1 MSARRLLV
9 IGCNGFIGRH
19 VVIAA
24 ERSGMEVHG
33 FDRAAPS
40 RQSPLA
46 GFHAG
51 SLADP
56 VCLERVFAAVRP
68 DRVISLAAHAGAGSG
83 PGLSAERDIDAAF
96 AVNVEGFRSLVATC
110 RARGVSRLVW
120 ASSTTVLGQQ
130 ADHATGL
137 VDETASRFPAG
148 IYGLTKS
155 LAEEIGTFA
164 HRHWGL
170 EVVAVRPTLVLGPGH
185 PYGGLLDPLKALFE
199 ACHPVAPPTL
209 EIGWGRHLFDIV
221 HVDDVAAAFVA
232 LAAAPPGL
240 RPLYHVNGG
249 TTDIDAIAALAR
261 AARPELDLTVRDEAP
276 PVVFPLVAAD
286 RIAAD
291 IGFRARYGADE
302 TIRRC
307 IEHARNRE
315 ECYV

>member
-1 MSARRLLV
+1 
-9 IGCNGFIGRH
+9 
-19 VVIAA
+19 IA
-24 ERSGMEVHG
+24 
-33 FDRAAPS
+33 
-40 RQSPLA
+40 
-46 GFHAG
+46 
-51 SLADP
+51 
-56 VCLERVFAAVRP
+56 
-68 DRVISLAAHAGAGSG
+68 
-83 PGLSAERDIDAAF
+83 
-96 AVNVEGFRSLVATC
+96 
-110 RARGVSRLVW
+110 
-120 ASSTTVLGQQ
+120 
-130 ADHATGL
+130 
-137 VDETASRFPAG
+137 
-148 IYGLTKS
+148 
-155 LAEEIGTFA
+155 
-164 HRHWGL
+164 
-170 EVVAVRPTLVLGPGH
+170 
-185 PYGGLLDPLKALFE
+185 
-199 ACHPVAPPTL
+199 
-209 EIGWGRHLFDIV
+209 